1 MIDLFVN
8 KSIFLNK
15 TLYPWRRMQ
24 INLSAQ
30 QVMLKELPTFYNS
43 QGKCLS
49 FVKYITQE
57 NMIN

>member
-43 QGKCLS
+43 QGKYFS